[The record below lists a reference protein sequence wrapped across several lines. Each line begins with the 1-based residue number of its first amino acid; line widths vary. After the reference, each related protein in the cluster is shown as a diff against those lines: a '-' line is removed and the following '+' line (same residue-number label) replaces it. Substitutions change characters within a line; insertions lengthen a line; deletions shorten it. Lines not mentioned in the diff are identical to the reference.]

1 MEKLVLNFEGYSDID
16 KNDVVIETINP
27 VTSFM
32 EKVDVSNM
40 TTKEIV
46 EGVKNGIYYINFME
60 TYKNTL
66 DGECILELEEAPE
79 NDF

>member
-66 DGECILELEEAPE
+66 DGDCTLELEGAPE

>member
-1 MEKLVLNFEGYSDID
+1 M
-16 KNDVVIETINP
+16 IETINP

-40 TTKEIV
+40 TIKEIV
-46 EGVKNGIYYINFME
+46 EGVKKGIYYINFME

-66 DGECILELEEAPE
+66 DGDCTLELEGAPE